1 MMLSLLEKIIL
12 VISGIG
18 GKWSD
23 LGYIFF
29 FFLLLDLL
37 FDERRNGIT
46 HRVYFA
52 VKWMVLLICDRMDL
66 E

>member
-29 FFLLLDLL
+29 FFFLLLDLL

-46 HRVYFA
+46 NTIEFILQLSG
-52 VKWMVLLICDRMDL
+52 WCC
-66 E
+66 